1 MRIFGRFGLAAAIL
15 LFGLIA
21 NGSVAN
27 ADSWRDGT
35 AAFARK
41 EYAAAMKLFRPLAEK
56 GNALAQYKVAV
67 MHKLGLG
74 VPKSQ
79 KEARK
84 WSKLAAKQGNAD
96 AQQLLWSLYYKE
108 SGEESP
114 DILRA
119 YMWYEMSATQGNS
132 EAQKDLVS
140 LAKEM
145 TPQQIAEAREKAQKC
160 KSSGYEQCE

>member
-1 MRIFGRFGLAAAIL
+1 MAAAIL
-15 LFGLIA
+15 LFGLTAI
-21 NGSVAN
+21 GSVAN
-27 ADSWRDGT
+27 ADSWKDGT

-41 EYAAAMKLFRPLAEK
+41 EYAAAIKLCRPLAEK
-56 GNALAQYKVAV
+56 GNALAQYKVAM
-67 MHKLGLG
+67 MHKMGLG

-96 AQQLLWSLYYKE
+96 AQQLLGSLYYTA

-132 EAQKDLVS
+132 EAQKDLV
-140 LAKEM
+140 
-145 TPQQIAEAREKAQKC
+145 
-160 KSSGYEQCE
+160 

>member
-1 MRIFGRFGLAAAIL
+1 VRIFGRFGLAAAIL

-56 GNALAQYKVAV
+56 GNALAQYKVAM

-96 AQQLLWSLYYKE
+96 AQQLLGSLYYKE